1 MMEGIATVGGPD
13 FPQTAI
19 NIDGLGWS
27 NNGGGWS
34 IDTLDDGTLP
44 ENLHPP
50 DGEHQQVQ
58 AGKFA
63 HWLFFISLGVICLM
77 KIRFE

>member
-1 MMEGIATVGGPD
+1 MMKGIATVGGPD
-13 FPQTAI
+13 FPHTAI

-44 ENLHPP
+44 EKPTP
-50 DGEHQQVQ
+50 SE
-58 AGKFA
+58 
-63 HWLFFISLGVICLM
+63 
-77 KIRFE
+77 R